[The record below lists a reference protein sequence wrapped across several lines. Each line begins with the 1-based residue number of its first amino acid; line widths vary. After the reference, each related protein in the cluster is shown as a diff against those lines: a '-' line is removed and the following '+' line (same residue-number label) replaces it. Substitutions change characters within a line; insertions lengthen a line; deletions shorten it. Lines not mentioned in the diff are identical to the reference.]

1 MIGITLQ
8 LHPSHASL
16 SAQPRAKTCCAGRDL
31 YDAQKTARKLGI
43 PHYTL
48 DFEERFQDTVVKD
61 FLQSYRNGE
70 TPLPCVRCNQH
81 IKFDALLEV
90 AKELGA
96 KALATGHYARIV
108 HSNDASND
116 NAPLL
121 LRGIDGKKDQSYY
134 LFATTKEQLSFLRFP
149 LGGMTK
155 EQTRALARE
164 LGLPSAEKAES
175 QDICFVAKHYTD
187 LFPELQ
193 GNTKQ
198 GNTKQGAAQ
207 GGAKGEAQG
216 VAKGEIRGMD
226 GALLG
231 EHEGVAG
238 YTIGQRKGLGLGG
251 LSRPLYVVGIDA
263 AENEIRVGTH
273 EDLSVRAVRL
283 REVNWLGE
291 ALSEKEEEVQV
302 KVRSLM
308 EPVAARLR
316 LRGGG
321 ARGGEEGGG
330 ERGGEEGG
338 GEEGGGVE
346 VVFSEKAVW
355 DCLRAGL
362 RCL

>member
-1 MIGITLQ
+1 M
-8 LHPSHASL
+8 
-16 SAQPRAKTCCAGRDL
+16 
-31 YDAQKTARKLGI
+31 
-43 PHYTL
+43 
-48 DFEERFQDTVVKD
+48 
-61 FLQSYRNGE
+61 
-70 TPLPCVRCNQH
+70 RCNQH

-108 HSNDASND
+108 HSNDSSSD

-198 GNTKQGAAQ
+198 GNTKQGAAKQGAAQ
-207 GGAKGEAQG
+207 GGAKG
-216 VAKGEIRGMD
+216 KIRGMD

-238 YTIGQRKGLGLGG
+238 YTVGQRKGLGLGG

-263 AENEIRVGTH
+263 ARNEIRVGTH

-291 ALSEKEEEVQV
+291 ALSEKKEEEVQV

-316 LRGGG
+316 LRL
-321 ARGGEEGGG
+321 RLRGGG
-330 ERGGEEGG
+330 EG
-338 GEEGGGVE
+338 GGGVE
-346 VVFSEKAVW
+346 VVFAEKQYGVACGQACVVYRGERVLGGGIIAQTLAASQ
-355 DCLRAGL
+355 DQAQSQAQVQAQAALEVAE
-362 RCL
+362 